1 MKVVVTGGAGYI
13 GAELCAALAKDA
25 RVSELVIYDV
35 LARGHYGVFMG
46 PALGQ
51 AKVRFV
57 QGEVLDS
64 RRLLQELAGADVIY
78 HLAAKVTTPFADAG
92 YNQFE
97 QVNHWGTAE
106 VVYAIE
112 EVAPKARVVYLSSAS
127 VYGQGEGSAR
137 SGVKPSPRSAYG
149 HAKLRGEAHMDRLGD
164 NQPVCILRSGNVF
177 GHGRCMRF
185 DAVINRFV
193 FQAHFQGR
201 ITVSGSGEQRR
212 PFIHVDAVVGT
223 LLALLDPASATGT
236 YDLVE
241 QDWSVV
247 EIVEA
252 LRNAYPETELL
263 FVDQHLQLQSMVVKR
278 DERLAG
284 IQPARPCDLE
294 AYIRALGARFAW

>member
-13 GAELCAALAKDA
+13 GAELCAALAKDE
-25 RVSELVIYDV
+25 RVSELVIYD
-35 LARGHYGVFMG
+35 LLDRGHFGVFMG
-46 PALGQ
+46 PKLGKT
-51 AKVRFV
+51 KVRFV
-57 QGEVLDS
+57 QGDVLDS
-64 RRLLQELAGADVIY
+64 RRLLQELAGSDMVY

-92 YNQFE
+92 HSQFE

-127 VYGQGEGSAR
+127 VYGQDTGSAQ
-137 SGVKPSPRSAYG
+137 SNVKPSPRSAYG
-149 HAKLRGEAHMDRLGD
+149 HSKLRGEAHMERLGD
-164 NQPVCILRSGNVF
+164 HQQVCILRSANVH

-201 ITVSGSGEQRR
+201 ITVRGSGEQRR
-212 PFIHVDAVVGT
+212 PFIHVHAVVHT
-223 LLALLDPASATGT
+223 LASLLGPNELAGT

-241 QDWSVV
+241 RDWSVV

-252 LRNAYPETELL
+252 LRGPYPETELL
-263 FVDQHLQLQSMVVKR
+263 FIDQHLDLLSMQVQR
-278 DERLAG
+278 DERLAS
-284 IQPARPCDLE
+284 IQPLRAATLEQDLRE
-294 AYIRALGARFAW
+294 LGAKFAW

>member
-13 GAELCAALAKDA
+13 GAELCAALANDG
-25 RVSELVIYDV
+25 RVEELVIYDV
-35 LARGHYGVFMG
+35 LARGHYGMFMG
-46 PALGQ
+46 PALGK

-64 RRLLQELAGADVIY
+64 RRLLQELAGADVIF

-92 YNQFE
+92 YSQFE

-127 VYGQGEGSAR
+127 VYGQGSGSAQAD
-137 SGVKPSPRSAYG
+137 VKPSPRSAYG

-164 NQPVCILRSGNVF
+164 HRPVCILRAGNVY

-212 PFIHVDAVVGT
+212 PFIHVRSVVGT
-223 LLALLDPASATGT
+223 LVNLLAHDGPTGT

-241 QDWSVV
+241 QDRSVV

-252 LRNAYPETELL
+252 LRGNYPDTELL
-263 FVDQHLQLQSMVVKR
+263 FVDQHLQLQSLVVKR
-278 DERLAG
+278 DARLAG
-284 IQPARPCDLE
+284 VQPERIDDLD
-294 AYIRALGARFAW
+294 ADIRALGGKFAW

>member
-13 GAELCAALAKDA
+13 GAELCAALANDA
-25 RVSELVIYDV
+25 RVGELVIYDV
-35 LARGHYGVFMG
+35 LAGGHYGVFMG
-46 PALGQ
+46 PGLGG

-64 RRLLQELAGADVIY
+64 RRLLQELAGADMVY
-78 HLAAKVTTPFADAG
+78 HLAAKVTTPFAEAG

-127 VYGQGEGSAR
+127 VYGQGEGSAH

-164 NQPVCILRSGNVF
+164 HQPVCILRAGNVY

-201 ITVSGSGEQRR
+201 ITISGSGEQRR
-212 PFIHVDAVVGT
+212 PFIHVGAAVRT
-223 LLALLDPASATGT
+223 LVNLLDPTGPVGT

-241 QDWSVV
+241 QDRSVV

-252 LRNAYPETELL
+252 LRASYPETELL
-263 FVDQHLQLQSMVVKR
+263 FVDQHLHLQSLVVKR
-278 DERLAG
+278 DPRLAG
-284 IQPARPCDLE
+284 VQPERMNDLG
-294 AYIRALGARFAW
+294 ADIRALGGKFAW